1 MVPRRYWVV
10 SPGLLSSIFWL
21 FIPYEMCQGLVVLAH
36 KVSEVKKYQKTKIYK
51 IIFIFLDILSQIWY
65 NISILM
71 TVWELAQ

>member
-1 MVPRRYWVV
+1 M
-10 SPGLLSSIFWL
+10 SL
-21 FIPYEMCQGLVVLAH
+21 EMCRGLVVLAH

-51 IIFIFLDILSQIWY
+51 NYFYFFLDILSQIWY

>member
-1 MVPRRYWVV
+1 MPSEMV
-10 SPGLLSSIFWL
+10 S
-21 FIPYEMCQGLVVLAH
+21 GLVVLAH

-51 IIFIFLDILSQIWY
+51 IYFYFFLDILSQIWY